1 MKILVINCGSSS
13 IKYRVFQTAGP
24 VGLQSLAGG
33 AVNGLGGPDAV
44 MEHQSPNLSSKT
56 VLNRPD
62 HRRALEAIM
71 NVLTDDAHGGALCD
85 SAEIGL
91 VGHRTVHGGDRFV
104 GAVFV
109 DRDVIAGM
117 EKCIPLAPVHNPANL
132 EGIRQAMKMLPRA
145 GHVAV
150 FDTAFHQTLPQRAYM
165 YGLPYDLYEKH
176 GIRKYGFHGTSCG
189 YVASRA
195 TELAGRELFRSKSII
210 CHLGNGVTVAAVK
223 NGRSV
228 DTSLGLTP
236 LEGAMMGTRCGDLD
250 PGVVLYL
257 QRELNLSR
265 EQMEGML
272 NHDSGVL
279 GVSGRSNDMR
289 RIIELAHQGDHRCR
303 LALEMYAY
311 RLKKYIGAYAAAMGG
326 IDLVAFAGGVGENS
340 PLIRKM
346 ALEGMGFLGI
356 SLDLVRNEAA
366 GAEDCILGSDVSG
379 VDVVLVHTNEEL
391 MIAREALALAK
402 KNPGRTGSDKC

>member
-13 IKYRVFQTAGP
+13 IKYRVFQTAEPG
-24 VGLQSLAGG
+24 GLQSLAGG
-33 AVNGLGGPDAV
+33 AVNGLGRPDAV
-44 MEHQSPNLSSKT
+44 LEHQSRERESRT
-56 VLNRPD
+56 ALNRPD

-71 NVLTDDAHGGALCD
+71 NVLTDHAHGGDLWDA
-85 SAEIGL
+85 SEIGL
-91 VGHRTVHGGDRFV
+91 VGHRAVHGGDRFA

-109 DRDVIAGM
+109 DGDVIAGM
-117 EKCIPLAPVHNPANL
+117 QKCIPLAPVHNPANL
-132 EGIRQAMKMLPRA
+132 EGIRQAMNMLPRA

-189 YVASRA
+189 YVAVRA
-195 TELAGRELFRSKSII
+195 AEVAGRELSRSKSVIF
-210 CHLGNGVTVAAVK
+210 HLGNGVTVAAVK

-257 QRELNLSR
+257 LRELNLSR
-265 EQMEGML
+265 EQVERML
-272 NHDSGVL
+272 NHDSGIL
-279 GVSGRSNDMR
+279 GVSGRGNDMR
-289 RIIELAHQGDHRCR
+289 RIIGLAHQGDHRCK
-303 LALEMYAY
+303 LALEMYVY
-311 RLKKYIGAYAAAMGG
+311 RLKKYMGAYAAAMGG

-346 ALEGMGFLGI
+346 ILDGMGFLGI
-356 SLDLVRNEAA
+356 DLDLARNEEA
-366 GAEDCILGSDVSG
+366 GAEDCILGSDVSR
-379 VDVVLVHTNEEL
+379 VDVVLVHTKEEL

-402 KNPGRTGSDKC
+402 RNPGRTGGDE